1 MSISAGDR
9 VIWDYKPRGGY
20 GYAIPVAG
28 IVAEV
33 IGPRALVRVA
43 KKFNGGWT
51 EQLKSVAVSR
61 LRARTSTC
69 PELGES

>member
-9 VIWDYKPRGGY
+9 VIWDYKPPGGY

-33 IGPRALVRVA
+33 IGARALVRVA
-43 KKFNGGWT
+43 KKFAGTWT
-51 EQLKSVAVSR
+51 TELKSVAVSR
-61 LRARTSTC
+61 LRERTSIC